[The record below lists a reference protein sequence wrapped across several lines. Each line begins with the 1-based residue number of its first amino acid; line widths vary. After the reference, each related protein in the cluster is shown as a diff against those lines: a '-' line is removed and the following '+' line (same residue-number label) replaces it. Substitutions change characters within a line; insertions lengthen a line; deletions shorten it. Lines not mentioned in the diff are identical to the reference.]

1 MEIDIILNNHTP
13 KYVQIY
19 EQLKNTIMTKKL
31 PAHSKL
37 PSKRHL
43 AENLSVSVH
52 TVKEAYEQLDAE
64 GFIYSKERSGYF
76 VSPFE
81 FEWQQIKDSKPIH
94 RVSETLPTKTDI
106 DFHNGHVDAFSF
118 PFTSWRKLFKK
129 HLQPENLLNSPWQ
142 GESTLRFEIAQYVH
156 RSRGVQCDSS
166 QVFIFGGTQH
176 QLQALCHF
184 FGSTC
189 IAGIEEPGFK
199 RARTIFDHYCHHA
212 SHIVVDEFGVTVPK
226 EKMDFLYTTPAHQFP
241 LGMVMSAE
249 RRATLLQWAKKNNT
263 YIIEDDYDSEY
274 RFKGQPIPSLAKM
287 DQLQQVIYSGTFSK
301 TLIPSIR
308 ISYLILPKSLVKS
321 FSNFYKDQKSVV
333 SKIDQL
339 ILSDF
344 IAQGLFD
351 KHLAK
356 MRTLY
361 RKKQQTLITSIKTH
375 LPNTF
380 QIIGEKSGLHIVLKL
395 PNFLSEKEA
404 IQKALS
410 AGVSVYPCSTSFYSK
425 SYSKSNWQMIILGYG
440 GLTFEQIEEGI
451 LRLKEVWS
459 NP

>member
-1 MEIDIILNNHTP
+1 MEVNINLNNDSP

-19 EQLKNTIMTKKL
+19 EQLKNTIVTKKL

-81 FEWQQIKDSKPIH
+81 FEWQQIK
-94 RVSETLPTKTDI
+94 ETKATQPVTETSPVKTDI
-106 DFHNGHVDAFSF
+106 DFHNGHVDASSF

-129 HLQPENLLNSPWQ
+129 YLQPENLVNSPWQ
-142 GESTLRFEIAQYVH
+142 GEPTLRFEIAQYVQ

-176 QLQALCHF
+176 QLQALCLF
-184 FGSTC
+184 FGPTS

-199 RARTIFDHYCHHA
+199 RARAIFQQYCYHTY
-212 SHIVVDEFGVTVPK
+212 HIAVDKNGVTVPTQK
-226 EKMDFLYTTPAHQFP
+226 IDFLYTTPAHQFP
-241 LGMVMSAE
+241 LGMVMSAD
-249 RRATLLQWAKKNNT
+249 RRAALLHWAQKNNT

-274 RFKGQPIPSLAKM
+274 RFKGQPFPSLAKM

-308 ISYLILPKSLVKS
+308 ISYLILPSSLVEA
-321 FSNFYKDQKSVV
+321 FTNFYKDQKSVV

-339 ILSDF
+339 ILADF
-344 IAQGLFD
+344 ITQGLFD

-361 RKKQQTLITSIKTH
+361 RKKQIALITAIKTH
-375 LPNTF
+375 LPSTF

-395 PNFLSEKEA
+395 PNTLSEKEA
-404 IQKALS
+404 IQKALGI
-410 AGVSVYPCSTSFYSK
+410 GVCVYPSSTSYYKPSAQ
-425 SYSKSNWQMIILGYG
+425 QMIILGYG
-440 GLTFEQIEEGI
+440 GLSFEQIEEGI
-451 LRLKEVWS
+451 LRLKKVWD
-459 NP
+459 

>member
-1 MEIDIILNNHTP
+1 MEVNINLKNDSP

-19 EQLKNTIMTKKL
+19 EQLKNTIVTKKL

-43 AENLSVSVH
+43 AEDLSVSVH

-81 FEWQQIKDSKPIH
+81 FEWQQIKETKLTQPVTETSPITT
-94 RVSETLPTKTDI
+94 EI
-106 DFHNGHVDAFSF
+106 DFHNGHVDASSF

-129 HLQPENLLNSPWQ
+129 YLQPENLVNSPWQ
-142 GESTLRFEIAQYVH
+142 GEPTLRFEIARYVQ

-184 FGSTC
+184 FGSTS

-199 RARTIFDHYCHHA
+199 RARAIFHQYCHHTY
-212 SHIVVDEFGVTVPK
+212 HIAVDENGVTVPTQK
-226 EKMDFLYTTPAHQFP
+226 INFLYTTPAHQFP

-249 RRATLLQWAKKNNT
+249 RRAALLHWAQKNDA

-274 RFKGQPIPSLAKM
+274 RFKGHPIPSLAKM

-301 TLIPSIR
+301 PLIPSIR
-308 ISYLILPKSLVKS
+308 ISYLILPSSLVEA
-321 FSNFYKDQKSVV
+321 FSNFYKYQKSVV

-339 ILSDF
+339 ILADF

-361 RKKQQTLITSIKTH
+361 RKKQLALITSIRTH
-375 LPNTF
+375 LPSTF

-395 PNFLSEKEA
+395 PNTLSEEEA
-404 IQKALS
+404 LQSALRV
-410 AGVSVYPCSTSFYSK
+410 GVSVYPCSTSYYK
-425 SYSKSNWQMIILGYG
+425 TSNQQMIILGYG
-440 GLTFEQIEEGI
+440 GLSFEQIEEGI
-451 LRLKEVWS
+451 LRLKEVWC
-459 NP
+459 

>member
-1 MEIDIILNNHTP
+1 MEVNINLNNDSP

-19 EQLKNTIMTKKL
+19 EQLKNTIVTKKL

-43 AENLSVSVH
+43 AEDLNVSVH

-81 FEWQQIKDSKPIH
+81 FEWQQIKDTKPIQH
-94 RVSETLPTKTDI
+94 VSKTSSIKVDI
-106 DFHNGHVDAFSF
+106 DFHNGDVDASSF

-129 HLQPENLLNSPWQ
+129 HLQPENLANPPWQ
-142 GESTLRFEIAQYVH
+142 GEPPLRFEIAQYVQ
-156 RSRGVQCDSS
+156 RSRGVQCDAS

-184 FGSTC
+184 FGATS

-199 RARTIFDHYCHHA
+199 RARAIFQQYCKQTY
-212 SHIVVDEFGVTVPK
+212 HIVVDEYGVTVPTQ
-226 EKMDFLYTTPAHQFP
+226 KMDFLYTTPAHQFP
-241 LGMVMSAE
+241 LGMVMSSK
-249 RRATLLQWAKKNNT
+249 RRAELLNWAQKYNA

-308 ISYLILPKSLVKS
+308 ISYLILPSSLVEA
-321 FSNFYKDQKSVV
+321 FTNFYKDQKSVV

-339 ILSDF
+339 ILADF
-344 IAQGLFD
+344 ITQGLFD

-361 RKKQQTLITSIKTH
+361 RKKQIALITAIKTH
-375 LPNTF
+375 LPSTF

-395 PNFLSEKEA
+395 PNTLSEKEA
-404 IQKALS
+404 IQKALGI
-410 AGVSVYPCSTSFYSK
+410 GVCVYPSSTSYYKPSAQ
-425 SYSKSNWQMIILGYG
+425 QMIILGYG
-440 GLTFEQIEEGI
+440 GLSFEQIEEGI
-451 LRLKEVWS
+451 LRLKKVWD
-459 NP
+459 